1 MDGLRGYI
9 PEQNRH
15 LMETVLNKLTEEL
28 RLMQDA
34 AKIHQLT
41 SALFIFQDAV
51 NSTLRLHNIKP
62 HWMFALDNLVRY
74 SKLIAKE
81 TSSNV

>member
-15 LMETVLNKLTEEL
+15 LIETVLRKLTEEL
-28 RLMQDA
+28 RLMQD
-34 AKIHQLT
+34 KVHQLT
-41 SALFIFQDAV
+41 TALFIFQDAV

-62 HWMFALDNLVRY
+62 HWMFALDNLVR
-74 SKLIAKE
+74 
-81 TSSNV
+81 